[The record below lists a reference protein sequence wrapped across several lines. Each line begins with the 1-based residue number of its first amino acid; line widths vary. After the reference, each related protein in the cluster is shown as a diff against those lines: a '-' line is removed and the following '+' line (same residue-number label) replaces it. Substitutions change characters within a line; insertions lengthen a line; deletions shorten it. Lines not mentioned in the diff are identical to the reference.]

1 MRDWVL
7 KAGDPLSLTL
17 SADARLCAPDYV
29 DDQIWEAELGMG
41 EPAALA
47 VRTTYGLRARSMR
60 LFYRFGELGKTITNP
75 SEFRA
80 PLLVRRFYPNFLLLT
95 FSPFEDL
102 EITAEYWIPQ
112 SHALA
117 GRLIVV
123 NRTAFARKLNLEL
136 CGALTPLDGQS
147 FAPAQQQLV
156 NILSGSTSG
165 LAPVLF
171 MTGGP
176 NPGSGPHPSLIIGL
190 ELDPNATRTIAWSL
204 SAEASTEA
212 SFELAR
218 QVTARPWDAE
228 RAHIELLDAGDVLD
242 IHTGDR
248 DWDGVLALSQKTAL
262 SFFFPGNDAFPAP
275 SFVQARQPD
284 AGYSHRGDGRDYPPT
299 WSGQAALETYYL
311 ASLLPGARRFTRGLI
326 ENFLGIQTEEGFVDG
341 KPGLA
346 GQRAKYLAAPL
357 IASLAWNYYEDS
369 QDETFIGQVFPKML
383 AFFWNWF
390 TPAHDPDGDGI
401 PQWDH
406 VLQTGFEDH
415 PLFDVWHPWSQGV
428 SFSAL
433 HNPELE
439 ALLYREAHSL
449 ILMAEKLDRGD
460 AVTMLRNQMVR
471 LRAGVDA
478 AWDPGSALYAYRDR
492 ISKQGQAGKVVAK
505 HQGSG
510 NMRPRVEFEQ
520 PVHLLVEVQTKNP
533 TAKRPVVEIGELAR
547 AGLGETEVI
556 EENQFKWRSGGL
568 VATSQNV
575 FSRVGRI
582 RVKGLDDQD
591 KIIIQTVD
599 PKAKDITLFTP
610 LWAGIPDLQRA
621 QVMISRSL
629 LDADQFDRPFGIPAI
644 PHLRDPEADMTAM
657 SVHFPWNQLIGEGLL
672 AYGYRNEAARLTVHL
687 MNAVIQNLRQS
698 RAFYAQYHAETGSGI
713 GERGALSGLAPVGLF
728 LQSLGVTILSPTR
741 VRLEGQNPFA
751 WPVTL
756 LYKGLKVIRG
766 HKETEVIFPNGKS
779 VHVTDPARTVV
790 TQN

>member
-1 MRDWVL
+1 MRDWAL
-7 KAGDPLSLTL
+7 KIGDPLSLTL
-17 SADARLCAPDYV
+17 AADARLSVPDYV
-29 DDQIWEAELGMG
+29 DDQIWELEIGTG

-47 VRTTYGLRARSMR
+47 IRTTFGLRARNMR
-60 LFYRFGELGKTITNP
+60 LFYRFGELGKTLSNP

-80 PLLVRRFYPNFLLLT
+80 PLRLRRFHPNFLHLT

-147 FAPAQQQLV
+147 FAPAQQQMV
-156 NILSGSTSG
+156 NILVGHTSG

-171 MTGGP
+171 MSGGP
-176 NPGSGPHPSLIIGL
+176 NPGSGPHPSLAIGL
-190 ELDPNATRTIAWSL
+190 ELDPSATRSIAWTL
-204 SAEASTEA
+204 ASESSPEA

-218 QVTARPWDAE
+218 QVTARPWEAE
-228 RAHIELLDAGDVLD
+228 RARIELLDAGDVLD
-242 IHTGDR
+242 IQSGDP
-248 DWDGVLALSQKTAL
+248 DWDAVLAFSQKTAL
-262 SFFFPGNDAFPAP
+262 GLFYAGNDSLPNP

-284 AGYSHRGDGRDYPPT
+284 GGYSHRGDGRDYPPA
-299 WSGQAALETYYL
+299 WNGQSALETYYL
-311 ASLLPGARRFTRGLI
+311 SSLLPAARRLTRGLL
-326 ENFLGIQTEEGFVDG
+326 ENFLGIQTQEGFIDG

-346 GQRAKYLAAPL
+346 GQRAKYLVAPL
-357 IASLAWNYYEDS
+357 IASLAWKYYEDTL
-369 QDETFIGQVFPKML
+369 DESFLVQAFPKML

-390 TPAHDPDGDGI
+390 TPEHDRDGDGI
-401 PQWDH
+401 PEWDH

-439 ALLYREAHSL
+439 AMLYREAHSL
-449 ILMAEKLDRGD
+449 ILIAGKLDRGD
-460 AVTMLRNQMVR
+460 AVSL
-471 LRAGVDA
+471 LRAQMLKLRSGVEA
-478 AWDPGSALYAYRDR
+478 AWDAGSALYGYRDR
-492 ISKQGQAGKVVAK
+492 ITKQDQLGRVVAK
-505 HQGSG
+505 HRGSG

-520 PVHLLVEVQTKNP
+520 PVHLLVEVQTKSP
-533 TAKRPVVEIGELAR
+533 TANRPVVEIGELAG
-547 AGLGETEVI
+547 AGRGESEVI

-568 VATSQNV
+568 VATSLKV
-575 FSRVGRI
+575 FSRIGRI
-582 RVKGLDDQD
+582 SIKGLEDHD

-610 LWAGIPDLQRA
+610 LWAGIPDHQRA

-644 PHLRDPEADMTAM
+644 PNLQDPEADMIAM
-657 SVHFPWNQLIGEGLL
+657 SVHLPWNQLIGEGLL

-687 MNAVIQNLRQS
+687 VNTVIHNLKQTRS
-698 RAFYAQYHAETGSGI
+698 FYAQYHAETGTGI
-713 GERGALSGLAPVGLF
+713 GERGALTGLAPVGLF
-728 LQSLGVTILSPTR
+728 LQTLGVTILSPTR

-756 LYKGLKVIRG
+756 LYKGLKVVRG
-766 HKETEVIFPNGKS
+766 HDQTEVIFSNGKS
-779 VHVTDPARTVV
+779 VSVTDPAPTVV
-790 TQN
+790 SQN